1 MRTRTTSSLI
11 LLTLLGASSV
21 AAQSRPR
28 PWSFEFF
35 GGSAFSFD
43 TPFTVTQAGQP
54 ELFVKAEW
62 DTKPFHAAPY
72 YAWRLSKVDE
82 AKRSGWAFD
91 FTHHK
96 IYLHNKPPE
105 IQKFEISHGY
115 NQLVYSRLWVRA
127 GWLASV
133 GGGLVI
139 GHPESVVRGLAH
151 DDDDGGTL
159 GGGYYLCGVVG
170 QAALGRRAR
179 ISDRFFATA
188 LSKFTAGT
196 CRVPIRDGWAEAPN
210 VAVHA
215 NLGLGVRF

>member
-1 MRTRTTSSLI
+1 MRTRSTLFVI
-11 LLTLLGASSV
+11 LFALLGASTA
-21 AAQSRPR
+21 AAQSRPH
-28 PWSFEFF
+28 PWAFEFF

-43 TPFTVTQAGQP
+43 TPFTVSQAGQP
-54 ELFVKAEW
+54 ELFIKAEW

-72 YAWRLSKVDE
+72 YAWRLTKID
-82 AKRSGWAFD
+82 AARGSGWAFD

-96 IYLHNKPPE
+96 IYLHNKPAE

-115 NQLVYSRLWVRA
+115 NQLVYSRVLVRR
-127 GWLASV
+127 GWLMSL

-139 GHPESVVRGLAH
+139 GHPESVIRGLSH

-170 QAALGRRAR
+170 QGALGRRAR
-179 ISDRFFATA
+179 LSERFFATA
-188 LSKFTAGT
+188 LGKFTAGT

-210 VAVHA
+210 VAIHA
-215 NLGLGVRF
+215 NLGVGMRW